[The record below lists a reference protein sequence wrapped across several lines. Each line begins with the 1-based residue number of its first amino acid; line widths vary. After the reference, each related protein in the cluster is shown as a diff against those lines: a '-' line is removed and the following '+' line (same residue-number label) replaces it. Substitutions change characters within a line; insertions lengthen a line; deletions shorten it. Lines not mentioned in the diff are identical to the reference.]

1 MSSERI
7 RICFVCLGNI
17 CRSPT
22 AEGVMRHLVQEAG
35 LEDAVRISSAGTGG
49 WHVGAHPDPRSHAEA
64 LRRGVKLTSRAQKFN
79 AGDFD
84 DFDYVLAMDSS
95 NHGDLAVLAAGP
107 NDLAKLHMLR
117 SFDPVSRA
125 AKDLDVPDPYYG
137 EGDGFA
143 RVYDIC
149 EAGCRGLL
157 AHLREKHGL

>member
-1 MSSERI
+1 MSSEPI

-35 LEDAVRISSAGTGG
+35 LDDAVRIASAGTGG
-49 WHVGAHPDPRSHAEA
+49 WHVGARPDPRSYAEA
-64 LRRGVKLTSRAQKFN
+64 LGRGVKLLSRAQKFK

-84 DFDYVLAMDSS
+84 AFDYVLAMDSS
-95 NHGDLAVLAAGP
+95 NHGDLTDLATGP
-107 NDLAKLHMLR
+107 DDLAKLHMLR
-117 SFDPVSRA
+117 SFDPASRA

-137 EGDGFA
+137 DGNGFA

-157 AHLREKHGL
+157 AHLREKHGF